1 MKNDALAQI
10 LSPPVKRLLADDVAE
25 RLRNAIMSGQ
35 LAPGEHLVEAT
46 LSDLMEV
53 SRGPIRQALTRLE
66 HEGLV
71 VVSPTGRS
79 YVARLSRQDFDEVFS
94 LRRALERLAIEYA
107 CMRAT
112 PGDIRELQAV
122 VEDMATSIARGIDE
136 KEAAELDLRFHDVLY
151 QASGHRR
158 LMDYWTTLRSQ
169 VYIIMLNRN
178 VASADFRDAAVRGH
192 QDILD
197 AIEARDIE
205 QALQVSEQHMLVA
218 YELVSRSYERISADP
233 D

>member
-1 MKNDALAQI
+1 
-10 LSPPVKRLLADDVAE
+10 
-25 RLRNAIMSGQ
+25 

-79 YVARLSRQDFDEVFS
+79 YVARLSRRDFDEVFS

-107 CMRAT
+107 CLRAT
-112 PGDIRELQAV
+112 PEHVRELQAV
-122 VEDMATSIARGIDE
+122 VEAMATSIARGIDE
-136 KEAAELDLRFHDVLY
+136 KEAAELDLRFHDSVY

-158 LMDYWTTLRSQ
+158 LVDYWTMLRPQ
-169 VYIIMLNRN
+169 VYIIMLSRN

-192 QDILD
+192 QEILD
-197 AIEARDIE
+197 AIEDGDIHR
-205 QALQVSEQHMLVA
+205 ALGLSEQHMLVA
-218 YELVSRSYERISADP
+218 YDLVSKSYVQPPADS